1 MQHQNKSGYR
11 HRYQSAPIGLVL
23 VGIPSDPLGQRL
35 AGYGLFTGFEFFPML
50 ALLEGFLVT
59 VGSALL
65 NQVFSLHCSLSTEHF
80 I

>member
-1 MQHQNKSGYR
+1 MQHWNKSGCR

-23 VGIPSDPLGQRL
+23 VGMVSVPLGQWL
-35 AGYGLFTGFEFFPML
+35 TGYGLYAGFEFFPML
-50 ALLEGFLVT
+50 ALLHGFLVT